1 MASRSHSVR
10 CPCCQPPSEEQLR
23 KLFSN
28 HDANRDASLSKKEI
42 EKAFDELG
50 STVPGWRARRALRR
64 ADSDRNGFIDDEEEM
79 ARLVKYAHS
88 LSYNKKEIEKAFDEL
103 GPTVPGWRAR
113 RALRRADSYRNGFI
127 DDEEE
132 MCRLVKYA
140 HSLSYKYFAVQ

>member
-23 KLFSN
+23 KLFNN

-79 ARLVKYAHS
+79 LFLAMHQS
-88 LSYNKKEIEKAFDEL
+88 LSKKEIEKAFDEL
-103 GPTVPGWRAR
+103 GSTLPGWRAR
-113 RALRRADSYRNGFI
+113 RALRRADSDRNGFI

-132 MCRLVKYA
+132 MSRLVKYA

>member
-23 KLFSN
+23 KLFNN

-79 ARLVKYAHS
+79 ARLGRRCPGGELDEHS
-88 LSYNKKEIEKAFDEL
+88 
-103 GPTVPGWRAR
+103 
-113 RALRRADSYRNGFI
+113 
-127 DDEEE
+127 
-132 MCRLVKYA
+132 
-140 HSLSYKYFAVQ
+140 AVQIPTATVLSTTRKRWLDS

>member
-1 MASRSHSVR
+1 MASRSHSVT
-10 CPCCQPPSEEQLR
+10 CPCCQPPSEEHLR

-64 ADSDRNGFIDDEEEM
+64 ADSNRNGFIDDEEEMARLLFLAMHQPPSKKEIEKAFDELGSTVPGWRARRSLRRTDSDRNGFIDDEEEM

-88 LSYNKKEIEKAFDEL
+88 LSYK
-103 GPTVPGWRAR
+103 
-113 RALRRADSYRNGFI
+113 
-127 DDEEE
+127 
-132 MCRLVKYA
+132 
-140 HSLSYKYFAVQ
+140 